1 MLHVTWLLALIV
13 STSPFGHALHT
24 SGNLSRI
31 RCDTVLYGK
40 YGKGGNNNRRNKGDV
55 LNVEKGLAERG
66 FDAIIGSDETGR
78 GSIAGPVL
86 AASLCIQVDDW
97 NSYTPIAE
105 VGDSKTLDFERRER
119 IFEEVV
125 SQPDLYHF
133 SVAERS
139 NEQIDDS
146 NIVMATMEC
155 FAESIEEVVATLP
168 QDCNAYSIVDG
179 KKSPKLS
186 VKVPCRPWV
195 KGDAEV
201 YTISLASILAKVTL
215 DRNSKEW
222 HEKYPEY
229 GFDEHK
235 GYATK
240 EHIEAIH
247 RHGPCPI
254 HRLSF
259 KSLKGR

>member
-1 MLHVTWLLALIV
+1 MSHVHSFHDCASTQWKIRC
-13 STSPFGHALHT
+13 STSALFGK
-24 SGNLSRI
+24 I
-31 RCDTVLYGK
+31 GK
-40 YGKGGNNNRRNKGDV
+40 MNRQRKGDI
-55 LNVEKGLAERG
+55 LGVEKSLAGRG

-86 AASLCIQVDDW
+86 AASLCIRTSDW
-97 NSYTPIAE
+97 DNYTPITDVA
-105 VGDSKTLDFERRER
+105 DSKTLEAKQRER
-119 IFEEVV
+119 IFEEVL
-125 SQPDLYHF
+125 SQPDLYEF

-139 NEQIDDS
+139 NEQIDNS
-146 NIVMATMEC
+146 NILLATMEC
-155 FAESIEEVVATLP
+155 FQESIEAVVAKLP
-168 QDCNAYSIVDG
+168 EDSNAYSIVDG
-179 KKSPKLS
+179 NKGPKLS
-186 VKVPCRPWV
+186 LKVPCRAWV

-215 DRNSKEW
+215 DRMSNEW

-247 RHGPCPI
+247 RYGPCPI

>member
-1 MLHVTWLLALIV
+1 MFVVTWLLVLV
-13 STSPFGHALHT
+13 SSSPYGHAFHT
-24 SGNLSRI
+24 SRNLSRI
-31 RCDTVLYGK
+31 PSSDTVLFGK
-40 YGKGGNNNRRNKGDV
+40 QGNINRRRKGDGDV
-55 LNVEKGLAERG
+55 VGVEKGLAERG

-86 AASLCIQVDDW
+86 AASLCIRIDDW
-97 NSYTPIAE
+97 NNYTPISE
-105 VGDSKTLDFERRER
+105 VGDSKTLDHEQRER
-119 IFEEVV
+119 IFKEVV
-125 SQPDLYHF
+125 SQPDLYQF

-139 NEQIDDS
+139 NAQIDDS
-146 NIVMATMEC
+146 NILMATMEC
-155 FAESIEEVVATLP
+155 FQESIEGVVATLP
-168 QDCNAYSIVDG
+168 EDCNAYSIVDG
-179 KKSPKLS
+179 KKSPKLT

-215 DRNSKEW
+215 DRMSKEW
-222 HEKYPEY
+222 HDEYPEY

-235 GYATK
+235 GYATR

-247 RHGPCPI
+247 RYGPCPI
-254 HRLSF
+254 HRMSF